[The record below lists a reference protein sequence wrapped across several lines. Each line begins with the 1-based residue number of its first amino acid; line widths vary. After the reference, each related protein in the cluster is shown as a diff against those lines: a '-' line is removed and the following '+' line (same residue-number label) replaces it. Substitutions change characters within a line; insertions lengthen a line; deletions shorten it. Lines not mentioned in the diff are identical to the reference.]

1 MNRIAFI
8 VVPAFGIALWLGAA
22 TFTITHLESMSK
34 ATSQL
39 KSKPTSAPT
48 NVSSSTLTASR

>member
-34 ATSQL
+34 STSQL
-39 KSKPTSAPT
+39 KSKPKPAPT
-48 NVSSSTLTASR
+48 NVSSPMLSAGR